1 MVHEASYV
9 LNISFQG
16 KGLKHFERNTKSVL
30 GTGWMEIAKTL
41 AIASCSLLCI
51 VAVQAPDQ
59 EITII
64 IGRYQRQVA
73 CLAGIV
79 IWARLMYYAG
89 AVVAFNTRVFCE
101 LVKAFA

>member
-1 MVHEASYV
+1 M
-9 LNISFQG
+9 
-16 KGLKHFERNTKSVL
+16 
-30 GTGWMEIAKTL
+30 
-41 AIASCSLLCI
+41 
-51 VAVQAPDQ
+51 AVQAPDQ

-101 LVKAFA
+101 LVKASA